1 MKKLNRKARLLQWTF
16 IVLLLAAFA
25 LMLAGLRES
34 VYFVGATAAAFI
46 VTLYWAVIEH
56 KRKRQEKE
64 NR

>member
-1 MKKLNRKARLLQWTF
+1 MQWTF

-34 VYFVGATAAAFI
+34 VSFVGATAAAFI
-46 VTLYWAVIEH
+46 VNLYWAVIEH
-56 KRKRQEKE
+56 KRKRKEKE